1 MDSTDGAFISTV
13 MYAMTLKLELHF
25 MAALKIA
32 LNRQHIMGQ
41 QLTLS

>member
-1 MDSTDGAFISTV
+1 MDSTDGALIATV
-13 MYAMTLKLELHF
+13 MYTVKLKLELHF